1 MEIVSGKIVG
11 YDERTG
17 QLKILAPYTNYDRMA
32 KREYESVEIG
42 LPDGR
47 RISPEQR
54 MLAHV
59 LIREV
64 ADWCGEMPECMKR
77 LMKMEFIVNRLEG
90 MEKELF
96 SLSDCD
102 MTTAREF
109 ITYLIEF
116 IVLHEVPTK
125 KPLAEQCEDIQRF
138 VYFCLMNKRCCITHR
153 RAGLELHHVD
163 AVGMGR
169 NRNEITHIGMRALPL
184 GSQFHKEV
192 HNIGNE
198 AFMARYHLEPVKVNE
213 EIAKAYKLGKKE
225 KSA

>member
-17 QLKILAPYTNYDRMA
+17 QLKIVAPYMNYDRMA
-32 KREYESVEIG
+32 RRQYEMVEIG
-42 LPDGR
+42 LQDGR
-47 RISPEQR
+47 QISPEQR

-59 LIREV
+59 LIREI
-64 ADWCGEMPECMKR
+64 ADWYGDFPECVKR
-77 LMKMEFIVNRLEG
+77 LMKMDFIVNRLEG
-90 MEKELF
+90 LEKELF
-96 SLSDCD
+96 SLSNCD

-116 IVLHEVPTK
+116 IVLHEIPTAE
-125 KPLAEQCEDIQRF
+125 PLVTRCEDIQRF

-184 GSQFHKEV
+184 NSKFHKEA
-192 HNIGNE
+192 HNIGSR
-198 AFMARYHLEPVKVNE
+198 AFMERYHLEPVAITK
-213 EIAKAYKLGKKE
+213 EIAKVYKLKIGE
-225 KSA
+225 DIA

>member
-1 MEIVSGKIVG
+1 MVTWRGLADNCGKYLSKGSKVG
-11 YDERTG
+11 VIGTINTR
-17 QLKILAPYTNYDRMA
+17 NYED
-32 KREYESVEIG
+32 SNGV
-42 LPDGR
+42 R
-47 RISPEQR
+47 RYVTE
-54 MLAHV
+54 V
-59 LIREV
+59 V
-64 ADWCGEMPECMKR
+64 ADEV
-77 LMKMEFIVNRLEG
+77 EFIVNRLEG

-116 IVLHEVPTK
+116 IVLHEIPTK

-163 AVGMGR
+163 AVGIGR
-169 NRNEITHIGMRALPL
+169 NRKEITHIGMRALPL
-184 GSQFHKEV
+184 GAQLHGEAHK
-192 HNIGNE
+192 IGNTE
-198 AFMARYHLEPVKVNE
+198 FMDKYHLEPVAITE
-213 EIAKAYKLGKKE
+213 EIAKVYKLGKKE